1 MPETCWENALRELTD
16 KQRDTLKAFG
26 VENTNSLE
34 VEIATLQSLGDGCTT
49 YLSLGKDN
57 KPIMTRATIHKILKK
72 MEKYAVIG
80 DIALQQNPN
89 IVALVWAG
97 VRFCLQVC
105 LKFFHCLLLLVMGWM
120 V

>member
-1 MPETCWENALRELTD
+1 MPETCWEKALCELTD

-26 VENTNSLE
+26 IENTNSLE
-34 VEIATLQSLGDGCTT
+34 VEIAALQSLKDGCTT
-49 YLSLGKDN
+49 YLSPGKDN

-80 DIALQQNPN
+80 NIALQHNPN

-97 VRFCLQVC
+97 VRFCLQVSYKLSRC
-105 LKFFHCLLLLVMGWM
+105 L
-120 V
+120 